1 MAETWVQ
8 STARNLVH
16 QALKRIHRGRLTINT
31 KYTSENNES
40 VSFGDSSSESDPE
53 IVVIIKNP
61 QVFVRLCQAFDLGLS
76 ESYLVQDVECDNLV
90 ALFSLYVKNQ
100 DALGV
105 SAGNLLYTLIPR
117 AAHYL
122 IPSNDN
128 INALK
133 NASFHYDTSNTHFA
147 GFLSPDMN
155 YSSAIWSGEP
165 GESLESAQRRKIQTI
180 LDQAEISSADHI
192 LDIGC
197 GWGNLAIT
205 AVQQTGCRVTGLTLS
220 KEQKALAEERIKA
233 AGFQDKITI
242 LLCDYRKAP
251 VPEGGYDRIISIEML
266 EHVGDKYMNK
276 YFEQISTLLK
286 PHGGRM
292 VVQGITRINSY
303 STTGDTVDCFLERY
317 IFPGGYLPTIN
328 QLVTSIHNGSRGS
341 LEVET
346 VQNIGPHY
354 IRTLQ
359 CWKENFEENWDTIRE
374 DYVSKN
380 PDATDLMIE
389 AYRRTWVYYFQYC
402 EAGFRTRIL
411 GDYIIC
417 AVRTP
422 WPEIPSNVPH

>member
-8 STARNLVH
+8 STARSLVY

-31 KYTSENNES
+31 KYAGGSNQS
-40 VSFGDSSSESDPE
+40 ASFGSDSESDPN

-61 QVFVRLCQAFDLGLS
+61 QVFVRLCQAFDMGLA

-90 ALFSLYVKNQ
+90 DLFSLYVKNQ
-100 DALGV
+100 DALGT
-105 SAGNLLYTLIPR
+105 SAGNLLYTMIPR

-122 IPSNDN
+122 MPPNDN

-133 NASFHYDTSNTHFA
+133 NASFHYDTSNDHFA

-165 GESLESAQRRKIQTI
+165 EESLESGQRRKIQTI
-180 LDQAEISSADHI
+180 LDKAEISPTDHI

-220 KEQKALAEERIKA
+220 KEQKALAEERIQA
-233 AGFQDKITI
+233 AGFSDKITI

-276 YFEQISTLLK
+276 YFQQISTLLK
-286 PHGGRM
+286 PKGGRM

-328 QLVTSIHNGSRGS
+328 QLMTSIHNGSSGS

-346 VQNIGPHY
+346 VQSIGPHY

-359 CWKENFEENWDTIRE
+359 CWRENFNENWETIRQ

-380 PDATDLMIE
+380 PNATDLMIE

-402 EAGFRTRIL
+402 EAGFRTRVL
-411 GDYIIC
+411 GDYIIS

>member
-1 MAETWVQ
+1 MAETWIQ
-8 STARNLVH
+8 STARSLVY
-16 QALKRIHRGRLTINT
+16 QALKRIHHGRLTINT
-31 KYTSENNES
+31 KYDIGDNES
-40 VSFGDSSSESDPE
+40 VSFGESSSESKSE

-100 DALGV
+100 DALGA
-105 SAGNLLYTLIPR
+105 SGGNLLYTLIPR

-122 IPSNDN
+122 TPTNDTT
-128 INALK
+128 NALK
-133 NASFHYDTSNTHFA
+133 NASFHYDTSNNHFA

-155 YSSAIWSGEP
+155 YSSAIWSGEL
-165 GESLESAQRRKIQTI
+165 GESLESAQRRKIQNI
-180 LDQAEISSADHI
+180 LDKAEISSTDHI

-205 AVQQTGCRVTGLTLS
+205 AVKQTGCRVTGLTLS

-233 AGFQDKITI
+233 AGFQDNITI

-251 VPEGGYDRIISIEML
+251 IPEGGYDRIISIEML
-266 EHVGDKYMNK
+266 EHVGDKFMNK
-276 YFEQISTLLK
+276 YFQQISNLLK
-286 PHGGRM
+286 PKGGKM

-303 STTGDTVDCFLERY
+303 SSTGDTVDNFIERY
-317 IFPGGYLPTIN
+317 IFPGGYLPSIN
-328 QLVTSIHNGSRGS
+328 QLLTSIHDGSRGT

-346 VQNIGPHY
+346 VQSIGPHY

-359 CWKENFEENWDTIRE
+359 CWKENFDENWETIRQ
-374 DYVSKN
+374 DFVSKN
-380 PDATDLMIE
+380 PNATELTIE
-389 AYRRTWVYYFQYC
+389 AYRRQWVYYFQYC
-402 EAGFRTRIL
+402 EAGFRTRVL
-411 GDYIIC
+411 GDYVIS
-417 AVRTP
+417 ATRTP

>member
-8 STARNLVH
+8 STARNLVY

-31 KYTSENNES
+31 KYASENNES

-180 LDQAEISSADHI
+180 LDQAEISSADDI

-374 DYVSKN
+374 DYMSKN